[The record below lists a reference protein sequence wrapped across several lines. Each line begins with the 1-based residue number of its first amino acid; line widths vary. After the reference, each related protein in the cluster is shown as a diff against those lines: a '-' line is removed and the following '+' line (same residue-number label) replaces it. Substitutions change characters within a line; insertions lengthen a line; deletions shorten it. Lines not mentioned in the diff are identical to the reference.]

1 MNKLKKLAGETVFY
15 GLGTIVPRALNFLLV
30 ALHTR
35 IFVPEEYGV
44 ITNLLG
50 YVAILN
56 IVYMFGMETAYFRFV
71 TQPGADTKKIFNQAQ
86 TIVVS
91 ISIIIS
97 IILIVFS
104 SPIAQALHVG
114 NHPEFISWLAIIMLI
129 DASVAIPFARLR
141 VEKKPLRF
149 AAAKII
155 NVLIVLLLSYYF
167 LKLNY
172 DPSIGV
178 GYVFLINLIANAFY
192 LLYLFK
198 PLIAWRPS
206 FDAVIFKKMLTYSYP
221 VMLTGL
227 AGMTNEMFSRITLEW
242 WLPSNFYPG
251 QSTKDALGIFGA
263 CYKFSVIMSLAI
275 QAFRFAAEPFFFSNA
290 ADKNSPQL
298 FAQVNH
304 FFTIFCCILLLT
316 TAINMDLLK
325 YYIPQNYWAGLQVV
339 PVLLLA
345 YLCIGI
351 YYNFTVWFKVTD
363 KTYYGT
369 IITACGA
376 VLTIGLNYIIIPLAG
391 YEGSSWVTLI
401 VFFLMAASCYLL
413 GQKYYPIPYKIK
425 SELAL
430 IAATMILVY
439 SVSYI
444 SISNQWLATTF
455 HLFVVVLFVGI
466 IYLIERKSLI
476 SFR

>member
-1 MNKLKKLAGETVFY
+1 MSKLKSLAGETLFY

-35 IFVPEEYGV
+35 IFVPAEYGV

-71 TQPGADTKKIFNQAQ
+71 TQPNADTKKIFNQAQ

-91 ISIIIS
+91 ISVFLS
-97 IILIVFS
+97 AILIVFS
-104 SPIAQALHVG
+104 LPIAHALHVG
-114 NHPEFISWLAIIMLI
+114 NHPEFITWLAIIMLI

-141 VEKKPLRF
+141 VEKKPIRF

-167 LKLNY
+167 LTIDYN
-172 DPSIGV
+172 PSIAV

-198 PLIAWRPS
+198 TLAAWRPS
-206 FDAVIFKKMLTYSYP
+206 FDAAIFKKMLAYSYP

-242 WLPSNFYPG
+242 WLPINFYPG
-251 QSTKDALGIFGA
+251 QTTKDALGIFGA
-263 CYKFSVIMSLAI
+263 CYKFSVIMMLAI

-290 ADKNSPQL
+290 SDKKSPQL

-304 FFTIFCCILLLT
+304 FFTIFCCILLLAI
-316 TAINMDLLK
+316 AINMDLLK
-325 YYIPQNYWAGLQVV
+325 YYIPQNYWTGLPIV

-363 KTYYGT
+363 KTYFGT

-391 YEGSSWVTLI
+391 YVGSSWVTLI

-425 SELAL
+425 SELGWIAL
-430 IAATMILVY
+430 TMMLVY

-444 SISNQWLATTF
+444 AISNQWLATTF
-455 HLFVVVLFVGI
+455 HIFVVGGFVGGVWFV
-466 IYLIERKSLI
+466 ERKNLI
-476 SFR
+476 QF